1 MKKLDFVVVFSQ
13 YTEVPTARYADFMA
27 MLEIARM
34 YPDRIPPEVV
44 IANSNLANKEVIAQQ
59 VKTVNNGGKVQSS
72 KGSKLK
78 RKFRPTK
85 DLVNILT
92 QPQASVIG

>member
-1 MKKLDFVVVFSQ
+1 
-13 YTEVPTARYADFMA
+13 
-27 MLEIARM
+27 M

-59 VKTVNNGGKVQSS
+59 VKTVSNGVKVQSS
-72 KGSKLK
+72 PSAALRTGSGTKLK

-92 QPQASVIG
+92 QPQGSVIG